1 MSFFRDNNILPY
13 DHNRIKLMDPID
25 GSDYVNA
32 SLILLSNYND
42 PDRASLMPN
51 SVKVSF
57 IASQGPTID
66 TCVHHLQ
73 MIHEQEVDVVIM
85 LTKAKEALG
94 KTKRP
99 LFDYISVLNKIYK

>member
-1 MSFFRDNNILPY
+1 MN
-13 DHNRIKLMDPID
+13 PID

-32 SLILLSNYND
+32 SLILLSHYND

-51 SVKVSF
+51 NVKISF